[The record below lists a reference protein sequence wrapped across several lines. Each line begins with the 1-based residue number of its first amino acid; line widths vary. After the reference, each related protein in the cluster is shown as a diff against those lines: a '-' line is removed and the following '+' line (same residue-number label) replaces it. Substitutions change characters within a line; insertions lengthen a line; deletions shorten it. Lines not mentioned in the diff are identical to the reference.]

1 VRWAWASLVST
12 NLGIESEVSVEVKV
26 GVADTAR
33 ELVLN
38 SSQSQDEIEALVDA
52 ALKDSA
58 GMLSLVD
65 DKGRRFVVPSARVA
79 YVEIGS
85 SDSRRVGFVT

>member
-1 VRWAWASLVST
+1 
-12 NLGIESEVSVEVKV
+12 VEVKV

-38 SSQSQDEIEALVDA
+38 SDQTQEEIESLVA
-52 ALKDSA
+52 SALKDSA
-58 GMLSLVD
+58 GTLSLVD

-79 YVEIGS
+79 YVEIGTA
-85 SDSRRVGFVT
+85 DSRRVGFAT

>member
-1 VRWAWASLVST
+1 
-12 NLGIESEVSVEVKV
+12 VEVKV

-79 YVEIGS
+79 YVEIGT
-85 SDSRRVGFVT
+85 SDSRRVGFVTS

>member
-1 VRWAWASLVST
+1 M
-12 NLGIESEVSVEVKV
+12 EVKV

-38 SSQSQDEIEALVDA
+38 SSQSQDEIESLVAA

-58 GMLSLVD
+58 GTLSLVD
-65 DKGRRFVVPSARVA
+65 DKGRRYVVPASRVA
-79 YVEIGS
+79 YVEIGTA
-85 SDSRRVGFVT
+85 DARRVGFAT

>member
-1 VRWAWASLVST
+1 
-12 NLGIESEVSVEVKV
+12 VEVKV

-38 SSQSQDEIEALVDA
+38 SSQSQDEIEALVAA

-58 GMLSLVD
+58 GTLSLVD

-79 YVEIGS
+79 YVEIGTA
-85 SDSRRVGFVT
+85 DSRRVGFVT

>member
-1 VRWAWASLVST
+1 LTRHRLNEA
-12 NLGIESEVSVEVKV
+12 EVSVEVKV

-38 SSQSQDEIEALVDA
+38 SDQTPEEIESLVA
-52 ALKDSA
+52 SALKDSA
-58 GMLSLVD
+58 GTLSLVD

-79 YVEIGS
+79 YVEIGTA
-85 SDSRRVGFVT
+85 DSRRVGFAT

>member
-1 VRWAWASLVST
+1 M
-12 NLGIESEVSVEVKV
+12 EVKV

-38 SSQSQDEIEALVDA
+38 SDQTQEEIESLVA
-52 ALKDSA
+52 SALKDSA
-58 GMLSLVD
+58 GTLSLVD

-79 YVEIGS
+79 YVEIGTA
-85 SDSRRVGFVT
+85 DSRRVGFAT

>member
-1 VRWAWASLVST
+1 
-12 NLGIESEVSVEVKV
+12 VEVKV

-33 ELVLN
+33 EIVLN
-38 SSQSQDEIEALVDA
+38 STQSPDEIESLVAA

-58 GMLSLVD
+58 GTLSLVD

-79 YVEIGS
+79 YVEIGTA
-85 SDSRRVGFVT
+85 DSRRVGFAT

>member
-1 VRWAWASLVST
+1 MAHRR
-12 NLGIESEVSVEVKV
+12 SEAEVFVEVKV

-38 SSQSQDEIEALVDA
+38 SSQSQDEIESLVAA

-58 GMLSLVD
+58 GTLSLVD
-65 DKGRRFVVPSARVA
+65 DKGRRFVVPSSRVA
-79 YVEIGS
+79 YVEIGT
-85 SDSRRVGFVT
+85 SDARRVGFAT